1 MNINK
6 ENLILSTNTLQ
17 ENTPIIDLGNGI
29 FLPIDNNNQIITLGQ
44 IIGYNQNNQ
53 AVIQQFNFQGK
64 TTTIKDTITCKL
76 HTFETI
82 PLSLI
87 IYPKETNKQNQQCF
101 GEYINTYYSNNIT
114 QNIYQYNQ
122 YILKYFNGKWKIQN
136 KTTETIYYQST
147 ETINLPNN
155 TQWVDI
161 IIQINENI
169 KSNNLQL
176 YICKSITEN
185 KWIGTEIKI
194 LNDQI
199 IQTSHSKQFD
209 LVQSVNLNQIYCINN
224 GKIII

>member
-1 MNINK
+1 MKYILTFIVIVIYKSNGKLNMNINK

-87 IYPKETNKQNQQCF
+87 VYPKETNQQNQQCF

-122 YILKYFNGKWKIQN
+122 YIFHYFMIYKIVE
-136 KTTETIYYQST
+136 K
-147 ETINLPNN
+147 
-155 TQWVDI
+155 VK
-161 IIQINENI
+161 
-169 KSNNLQL
+169 KSV
-176 YICKSITEN
+176 
-185 KWIGTEIKI
+185 GI
-194 LNDQI
+194 L
-199 IQTSHSKQFD
+199 
-209 LVQSVNLNQIYCINN
+209 L
-224 GKIII
+224 